1 MPLILAFLTFV
12 VFIGI
17 SLISERMKKRMAA
30 RPAPEGVALSV
41 AQVKPA
47 AASAQPPLVLLP
59 STGGGVARV
68 EGYTMPETLYYH
80 QGHAWVAPQDAGT
93 AVMGI
98 DEFAGKLMGKP
109 DSIKFPR
116 VGRRYR
122 QGEKVLSLRRGGK
135 TLDVLCPIDG
145 EVIAVN
151 GRAIESPDVL
161 MSEPYGAGW
170 LVMFKTRDLK
180 RNLRNLLSGEFAR
193 SWMEESA
200 MQLRSMFAGSLG
212 VVYQD
217 GGLPEEGLATQLS
230 AEDWKKLVK
239 KIFMADRTDDNG
251 F

>member
-1 MPLILAFLTFV
+1 MPLVLAFLTFV

-30 RPAPEGVALSV
+30 RPAPSGVA
-41 AQVKPA
+41 AAPQA
-47 AASAQPPLVLLP
+47 AASVQPPLVLLP
-59 STGGGVARV
+59 STKAGVVRV
-68 EGYTMPETLYYH
+68 EGYTMPESLYYH
-80 QGHAWVAPQDAGT
+80 QGHTWVAPQDAAT

-116 VGRRYR
+116 VGKRYR
-122 QGEKVLSLRRGGK
+122 QGEKVLSLRRDEK
-135 TLDVLCPIDG
+135 TLEVLCPIDG
-145 EVIAVN
+145 EVIAIN

-161 MSEPYGAGW
+161 ASEPYGAGW
-170 LVMFKTRDLK
+170 LVMFKTRDLQ

-200 MQLRSMFAGSLG
+200 VQLRSMFAGSLG

-239 KIFMADRTDDNG
+239 RNFMVDREDDIKL
-251 F
+251 

>member
-1 MPLILAFLTFV
+1 MSLILAFLTFV

-30 RPAPEGVALSV
+30 RPVPNGVAP
-41 AQVKPA
+41 AQQA
-47 AASAQPPLVLLP
+47 AAPAQPPLVLLP
-59 STGGGVARV
+59 STRAGVARV
-68 EGYTMPETLYYH
+68 EGYTMPESLYYH
-80 QGHAWVAPQDAGT
+80 QGHAWVAPQDAAT
-93 AVMGI
+93 AVIGI

-116 VGRRYR
+116 VGKRYR
-122 QGEKVLSLRRGGK
+122 QGEKVLSLRRDGK

-151 GRAIESPDVL
+151 GRAIESPEML
-161 MSEPYGAGW
+161 ASEPYGAGW
-170 LVMFKTRDLK
+170 LVMFKTRDLQ
-180 RNLRNLLSGEFAR
+180 RNLRNLLFGEFAR

-200 MQLRSMFAGSLG
+200 VQLRSMFAGSLG

-217 GGLPEEGLATQLS
+217 GGVPEEGLATQFS

-239 KIFMADRTDDNG
+239 RNFMADRADDSEL
-251 F
+251 